1 MHKRNSLNNE
11 VFLLF
16 MNLFNYDGQ
25 IKFLCVCVWASDKQY
40 HDIEGLEFHR
50 VLASHFQYSYKEII
64 DIHGSIDGVGM
75 WWGSGVLPPSPV
87 ENTNLLNSQS
97 KGTKIGQKIGIK
109 HPHPPSPHPTPGQT
123 ILSIGTPSP
132 RKNKIIHRNPVPKEN
147 F

>member
-1 MHKRNSLNNE
+1 
-11 VFLLF
+11 

-50 VLASHFQYSYKEII
+50 VLASHFQYSYKEIV

-75 WWGSGVLPPSPV
+75 WWRSGVIPPSPV

-109 HPHPPSPHPTPGQT
+109 HPTHPHPPIPPRGKQNYPSEPPPPGKT
-123 ILSIGTPSP
+123 KLSIGTPSP
-132 RKNKIIHRNPVPKEN
+132 RKISRSAQDWKLCELHA
-147 F
+147 